1 MNESKLLSSLENQ
14 TYAGTVYESACKDMT
29 SASFDDLCKYY
40 NELNAG
46 SHHKQSTDDICTPME
61 CVKTMI
67 DYIPDEFWQRASIK
81 VLDPCC
87 GNGNFGAYCK
97 FKTPLNNIWFNETNP
112 IRYANCK
119 KILNPAHINSENF
132 FELTGDFSS
141 KWDLIMAN
149 PPYSGGGNK
158 NRSLSNDFLEI
169 SIDLLNDSGYL
180 CFIVPNNWMTYNN
193 NNTTL
198 KKFLTQGSFII
209 IDNDAKKFF
218 PKVGSSFTIIV
229 WQKGVFDNKTKIIN
243 NYLIKDVQQ
252 DVIIPNDLPF
262 IPLYVSQSVLDV
274 VKSVIQ
280 KNENSFRYRCD
291 LHNFTRKDLLSDL
304 QEGEFKYPTVHT
316 PRKTRYA
323 KIKQDIYDKW
333 LIIVPLSTYYIP
345 YLKTNVN
352 TTQSVGYFA
361 FETKKEAEEYSR
373 IIQQP
378 HFKVIIHLTR
388 YGNFNNIMVLKHL
401 KFDSKV
407 ELSETQTKEIEKLI
421 GKIRY

>member
-1 MNESKLLSSLENQ
+1 MNESKLLPYLENQ
-14 TYAGTVYESACKDMT
+14 TYAGTVCESACKDMT

-40 NELNAG
+40 NELNAA

-97 FKTPLNNIWFNETNP
+97 FKTPLNNIWFNEINP

-119 KILNPAHINSENF
+119 KILNPAHINNEDF
-132 FELTGDFSS
+132 FKLTGNFSA

-158 NRSLSNDFLEI
+158 NRSLSNDFLELA
-169 SIDLLNDSGYL
+169 IDLLNDSGYL

-218 PKVGSSFTIIV
+218 PQVGSSFTIIV
-229 WQKGVFDNKTKIIN
+229 WQKGVLDNKTKIIN

-262 IPLYVSQSVLDV
+262 IPLYVSQSVLDI
-274 VKSVIQ
+274 VKRVIQ
-280 KNENSFRYRCD
+280 KNENTFRYRCD

-316 PRKTRYA
+316 PRKIRYA

-333 LIIVPLSTYYIP
+333 LIIDR
-345 YLKTNVN
+345 K
-352 TTQSVGYFA
+352 SV
-361 FETKKEAEEYSR
+361 
-373 IIQQP
+373 
-378 HFKVIIHLTR
+378 V
-388 YGNFNNIMVLKHL
+388 
-401 KFDSKV
+401 
-407 ELSETQTKEIEKLI
+407 
-421 GKIRY
+421 